1 MNIEIN
7 GMKLKQMQ
15 PKETIRILGLFMNPN
30 LIQDCQYNVMLDKL
44 KKS

>member
-15 PKETIRILGLFMNPN
+15 PKETMRTLELFMNPN
-30 LIQDCQYNVMLDKL
+30 LI
-44 KKS
+44 